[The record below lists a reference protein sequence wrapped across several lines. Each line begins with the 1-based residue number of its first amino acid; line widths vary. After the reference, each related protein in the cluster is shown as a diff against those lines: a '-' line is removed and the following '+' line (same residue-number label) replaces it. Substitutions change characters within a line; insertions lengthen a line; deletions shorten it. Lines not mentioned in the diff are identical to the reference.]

1 MGTLQGPSP
10 TLRSANSLLGFWGEL
25 FLKLLEGDRCLD
37 IIDVGGVCAVAD
49 NLALPRLEAHVRDAE
64 VTCDLV
70 ACDVYDRGPP
80 VER

>member
-1 MGTLQGPSP
+1 
-10 TLRSANSLLGFWGEL
+10 
-25 FLKLLEGDRCLD
+25 
-37 IIDVGGVCAVAD
+37 
-49 NLALPRLEAHVRDAE
+49 LALPRLEAHVRDAE